1 MKILFVASEAVPFV
15 KTGGLADVV
24 GALAP
29 VLAEKG
35 HDVRV
40 LLPDFGQIPRE
51 YHGKMTHA
59 CDFEVQL
66 GWRRQYC
73 GIEQIQLNGVTW
85 YFMDNKYYFDR
96 PYIYGMGGDEYE
108 RFGFF
113 CRGALTLSRLAER
126 YDSCTSEDTVCTSS
140 FLFQDAYGVYDPQS
154 AISGDLRNP

>member
-51 YHGKMTHA
+51 YHSKMTHA
-59 CDFEVQL
+59 CDL
-66 GWRRQYC
+66 
-73 GIEQIQLNGVTW
+73 
-85 YFMDNKYYFDR
+85 D
-96 PYIYGMGGDEYE
+96 
-108 RFGFF
+108 
-113 CRGALTLSRLAER
+113 GAGSIAG
-126 YDSCTSEDTVCTSS
+126 SNS
-140 FLFQDAYGVYDPQS
+140 FS
-154 AISGDLRNP
+154 